1 MLGFRGDVR
10 STMDNAAGTP
20 LRVARQ
26 PKFRAVDVEEP
37 DREEVCWDGGNLKLS
52 LGLFLPYR

>member
-1 MLGFRGDVR
+1 
-10 STMDNAAGTP
+10 MDNAAGTP
-20 LRVARQ
+20 LRVARH

-37 DREEVCWDGGNLKLS
+37 DREEVCWGGGNLKLS